1 MESFVSLKKF
11 KKHCNQM
18 IKEIQK
24 SKQTLFII
32 HERSLVAKVISIDPN
47 SRKSILGLLRD
58 KAKLSKH
65 L

>member
-1 MESFVSLKKF
+1 M
-11 KKHCNQM
+11 N
-18 IKEIQK
+18 KEIQE

>member
-18 IKEIQK
+18 IKEIQE

-32 HERSLVAKVISIDPN
+32 HEHSLFSKVISIDPN
-47 SRKSILGLLRD
+47 SRKSILGLLSD